1 MHVPRLPE
9 QVPHGAA
16 SLGVAETAE
25 GLRAVLRAALRT
37 TEDVRLAAGTLA

>member
-1 MHVPRLPE
+1 VPD
-9 QVPHGAA
+9 GAPA
-16 SLGVAETAE
+16 LGVDAAAE